1 MGNIFQKGK
10 YASEGFI
17 QKELLHKCKILQIL
31 TLLHKSLELVLF
43 HTECVLYIL
52 HTVYSIKLLYY
63 RERG

>member
-31 TLLHKSLELVLF
+31 ILLHKSLELVLF

-52 HTVYSIKLLYY
+52 HKHTV
-63 RERG
+63 